1 MAFRSSSFRRTTRWK
16 KMTGSGTKIIRTVL
30 PVAPNEYDQNFVNQ
44 LARNLDRVIDEQRQP
59 LLNIQN
65 MPTDAIANTL
75 QTGDLYNANGFVK
88 IKQIN
93 DVDTGSQIIS
103 TSVGTVT
110 VSTS

>member
-1 MAFRSSSFRRTTRWK
+1 
-16 KMTGSGTKIIRTVL
+16 MTGSGTKIIRTIL
-30 PVAPNEYDQNFVNQ
+30 PVAPTEYDQNFVNQ

-93 DVDTGSQIIS
+93 DVDTGSQIVS
-103 TSVGTVT
+103 TFVGTVT
-110 VSTS
+110 VSTP

>member
-1 MAFRSSSFRRTTRWK
+1 
-16 KMTGSGTKIIRTVL
+16 MTGSGTKIIRTIL
-30 PVAPNEYDQNFVNQ
+30 PVAPTEYDQNFVNQ

-93 DVDTGSQIIS
+93 DVDTGSQTVS
-103 TSVGTVT
+103 TFVGTVT
-110 VSTS
+110 VSTP